1 MGALGGDLVKNES
14 AIDVVS
20 RSIKYLAEGRY
31 LYEFVSFSLQVL
43 LVILIIALI
52 YYIVNIGNRFVEE
65 NRRLV
70 MQRRQVVKLI
80 FIVMGILALLLLI
93 NLRGLLFEIFAPFIL
108 AIAFAYILNPL
119 VKLLSLK
126 GIPRLWSVLAIYLS
140 IALLVLLFSVTLIP
154 RMTAEITKLL
164 ETLPHYSNEVF
175 DYMYEMYL
183 RYNKNVES
191 LPEEFAGVKNLLR
204 INIDRFQEITI
215 NVVSAI
221 TEGLL
226 SLFSKAVG
234 LVLIPIL
241 AFYFLKDAE
250 EFKKGVILFIPSG
263 WRKEIVAVARD
274 IDSVL
279 GGFIRGQLIVA
290 AFVGTLT
297 ALSLMIL
304 RVNFAVL
311 VGLIAGAANVI
322 PYFGPFIGIV
332 LGVLFALMDNPMK
345 ALWVVVVLTI
355 LQQIESSILSPRIV
369 GKRVGVHPVV
379 VILALLIGGKFFG
392 LVGLLIAVPAAGVLK
407 VLGNHLIK
415 NVVKY

>member
-1 MGALGGDLVKNES
+1 MKSES

-20 RSIKYLAEGRY
+20 RSIRYLAEGRY
-31 LYEFVSFSLQVL
+31 LHEFLGFALQVL
-43 LVILIIALI
+43 LVILITALI
-52 YYIVNIGNRFVEE
+52 YYIVNIGNRFVDE
-65 NRRLV
+65 NKRV
-70 MQRRQVVKLI
+70 AMQRRQVIKLAL
-80 FIVMGILALLLLI
+80 IVIGILALLLII
-93 NLRGLLFEIFAPFIL
+93 NLRGLLLEIFAPFIL

-119 VKLLSLK
+119 VKLLCSK

-140 IALLVLLFSVTLIP
+140 IAILVLLFSVTLIP
-154 RMTAEITKLL
+154 RMTAEVTKLI
-164 ETLPHYSNEVF
+164 ETLPQYSNEASEYIY
-175 DYMYEMYL
+175 DLYL

-191 LPEEFAGVKNLLR
+191 LPEEFAGVKDLLR
-204 INIDRFQEITI
+204 ININRFQEITI

-226 SLFSKAVG
+226 SLFSKVVG

-250 EFKKGVILFIPSG
+250 EFKKGIVLFIPSG
-263 WRKEIVAVARD
+263 WRKETVTIARD

-290 AFVGTLT
+290 AFVGILT
-297 ALSLMIL
+297 ALSLLTL

-332 LGVLFALMDNPMK
+332 LGVLFALMDSPIK
-345 ALWVVVVLTI
+345 ALWVIVVLTI
-355 LQQIESSILSPRIV
+355 VQQIESAILSPKIV
-369 GKRVGVHPVV
+369 GERVGVHPIV

-392 LVGLLIAVPAAGVLK
+392 LVGLLIAVPTAGVIK
-407 VLGNHLIK
+407 VLGNHIIK